1 MTPDKYQ
8 EEFII
13 PGYFIDNQERLR
25 PSSFFDIAQE
35 LAIRGATMLGAPDTI
50 LHERSLGWVLIRNAI
65 HFDAFPRIEEK
76 VTLQTWHSGVSG
88 PFFTRDYLCIDGTGK
103 AIVRAT
109 SCWALMNIE
118 KRSVVKPDSIFDI
131 FPSEPQ
137 CPERALEPNA
147 PKIFIPRDAV
157 REAAGEHVVRYT
169 DLDYNNHANNG
180 KYPHWAMDCLPEEV
194 TLKKSVRDFYLN
206 YNREARMGDTV
217 ALVRAQDADG
227 AWYVEGLCDD
237 LQSFICKIVFE

>member
-88 PFFTRDYLCIDGTGK
+88 PFFTRDYRCINAAGES
-103 AIVRAT
+103 IISAT

-118 KRSVVKPDSIFDI
+118 KRSVVKPESIFDI

-137 CPERALEPNA
+137 CPERALQPNA
-147 PKIFIPRDAV
+147 AKIFFPSGAMK
-157 REAAGEHVVRYT
+157 EAAGEHVVRYT

-194 TLKKSVRDFYLN
+194 ALKKRVRDFYLT

-227 AWYVEGLCDD
+227 AWYVEGLCEG